1 MLEMSKGSD
10 VVDDLFRVE
19 KLEFQ
24 DLAGKLRTGA
34 RKALTASQSL
44 RFENTF
50 EFEEEN
56 ITVGKSQTNATSSV
70 VCRKA
75 LTGGQSL
82 RSAKN
87 EQDLCLKILL
97 TSFQDM
103 IRYMACIMIRFCWE
117 HFKNNPEKNFQAVHI
132 CALSW
137 FTQELRG
144 DRFEGDNNIY
154 FPIIQCGRSSLSQR

>member
-1 MLEMSKGSD
+1 MTKGLD
-10 VVDDLFRVE
+10 EVE
-19 KLEFQ
+19 TMEFQ
-24 DLAGKLRTGA
+24 DLAGKLRAGA

-82 RSAKN
+82 LRMSR
-87 EQDLCLKILL
+87 IL
-97 TSFQDM
+97 
-103 IRYMACIMIRFCWE
+103 
-117 HFKNNPEKNFQAVHI
+117 P
-132 CALSW
+132 
-137 FTQELRG
+137 
-144 DRFEGDNNIY
+144 
-154 FPIIQCGRSSLSQR
+154 